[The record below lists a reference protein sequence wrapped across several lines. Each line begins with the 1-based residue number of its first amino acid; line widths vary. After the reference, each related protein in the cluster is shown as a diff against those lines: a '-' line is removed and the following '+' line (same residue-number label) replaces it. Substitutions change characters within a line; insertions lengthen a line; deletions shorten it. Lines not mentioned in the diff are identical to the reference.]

1 MRAARCR
8 FVAKE
13 TVRVKGLREVQRAF
27 REVDKDIAKE
37 IRERLRGVGSIVQQG
52 AAQLLAPISPAS
64 AQSFKVRVRQR
75 GVAVEQSKGRTT
87 GLRPDFGV
95 LQMNRALLPALD
107 AHGSEVE
114 RKLEEMLDDLDRKAG
129 F

>member
-1 MRAARCR
+1 
-8 FVAKE
+8 VAEAVK
-13 TVRVKGLREVQRAF
+13 VKGLRELQKAL
-27 REVDKDIAKE
+27 REYDRDLAKE
-37 IRERLRGVGSIVQQG
+37 VRERLRDVGRVVQQG

-64 AQSFKVRVRQR
+64 AQTFKVRVRQR

-114 RKLEEMLDDLDRKAG
+114 QKLDDMLDNLGKKAG